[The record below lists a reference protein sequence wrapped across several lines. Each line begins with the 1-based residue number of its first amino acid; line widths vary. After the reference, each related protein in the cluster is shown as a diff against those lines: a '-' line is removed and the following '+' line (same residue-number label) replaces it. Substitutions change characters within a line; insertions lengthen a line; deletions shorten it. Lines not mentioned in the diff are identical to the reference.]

1 MSKFIIVWISLWVG
15 TTSILSA
22 AEINFRFYS
31 EECSIQYDLDILP
44 RQRLRVN
51 GSSIAQ
57 FYSFLEKSK
66 HQILLQDLRSQKE
79 QYKLNDWLYYQL
91 IIEACDKIY
100 AQRTANEKSLLAW
113 FLLNKSGLDARI
125 TFREQQI
132 YLCAYTKDKV
142 FEVPLIKQD
151 QKTFVNLSEISKPSI
166 GQEAVYLLDFVAN
179 PQGRSFSFS
188 LKEMPSFKQEIEQK
202 YIKFQFQDSL
212 YNWPVQVN
220 RTYIK
225 LMERYPFINEI
236 EYIEAPMSSPLLN
249 SLLPQI
255 KQSIQYMDTKTS
267 VQFLVAF
274 TRNAFR
280 YMEDKSYF
288 GHSKPMIPDE
298 VLHYP
303 FSDCEDRSA
312 LFYALVQETL
322 ALPMVLIAYPDHLTV
337 AVHLPESEG
346 ETIYYQGKRYL
357 FCDPTGPANSIEIG
371 RIPKELKGIPY
382 EIIHHSHKN

>member
-1 MSKFIIVWISLWVG
+1 MSKSILIGVSLWISTVG
-15 TTSILSA
+15 ILSA
-22 AEINFRFYS
+22 AEINFQFYS
-31 EECSIQYDLDILP
+31 EQCSVQYDPDILP

-66 HQILLQDLRSQKE
+66 HQSLLDNLKQQKE

-91 IIEACDKIY
+91 IIEACNKIY
-100 AQRTANEKSLLAW
+100 AQQSANEKSLLVW
-113 FLLNKSGLDARI
+113 FVLNKSGLDARI
-125 TFREQQI
+125 TFREQEI
-132 YLCAYTKDKV
+132 YLCAYTQDKV
-142 FEVPLIKQD
+142 FEVPLIRQD
-151 QKTFVNLSEISKPSI
+151 QKTFVNLSEVNQPTI
-166 GQEAVYLLDFVAN
+166 GQEPVYLLDFVAN

-188 LKEMPSFKQEIEQK
+188 LKEMPSFRQEIEQK

-225 LMERYPFINEI
+225 LMERYPFVNEV

-255 KQSIQYMDTKTS
+255 KQSIQGMDAKTS

-288 GHSKPMIPDE
+288 GRSKPMIPDE

-312 LFYALVQETL
+312 LFYSLVRELL

-346 ETIYYQGKRYL
+346 ENIYYQGKRYL

-382 EIIHHSHKN
+382 EIIHHFQKN